1 MNPSRAPRRP
11 VTAEDLR
18 LAERCARGRVV
29 VIDDDPEI
37 LDAFRALLELEGYA
51 CETHASAL
59 AFLETIGADLA
70 RFPGPACVL
79 CDVMMPGLS
88 GLGLLAR
95 LGELEDTPV
104 LLMSG
109 VSGASEAVSA
119 FHAGAR
125 DFLIKPID
133 ADLLLGA
140 VGQALG
146 QSNAMQQRR
155 AREARLAGL
164 FGSLTLRECEIAR
177 LIGRGMRNQ
186 EVADALGIA
195 LRTVKRHRHQV
206 MEKLGVSS
214 LAELVRMI
222 DEAGQGV
229 CGTPGSAP

>member
-1 MNPSRAPRRP
+1 
-11 VTAEDLR
+11 
-18 LAERCARGRVV
+18 

-37 LDAFRALLELEGYA
+37 LDAFCALLELEGYA
-51 CETHASAL
+51 CETHGSALSFLDASA
-59 AFLETIGADLA
+59 GKVA
-70 RFPGPACVL
+70 RFPGPCCVL

-95 LGELEDTPV
+95 LGELKDTPV

-119 FHAGAR
+119 FHAGAQ

-140 VGQALG
+140 VGKALAM
-146 QSNAMQQRR
+146 STEMQQQR
-155 AREARLAGL
+155 ARADRLAGL
-164 FGSLTLRECEIAR
+164 FGALTAREIEIAH
-177 LIGRGMRNQ
+177 LIAQGMRNQ

-206 MEKLGVSS
+206 MEKLGAQS
-214 LAELVRMI
+214 LAELVRII
-222 DEAGQGV
+222 DEAGHGI
-229 CGTPGSAP
+229 CREPGRGS